1 MFLRARRTSP
11 SDGSPNTVVAAMCS
25 MCLNRLNRLHY
36 GFGKFIYFCFQQKKI
51 ACIIEIIEK
60 KLCHFFLSCTL
71 CLFFLCHFFL
81 VPFFPVPFFPVPF
94 FPVPFFPTLTMT
106 WGVCDSITLYL
117 NGTFSWKMYHL
128 QPSTQHKDF
137 LKSKICAGFFMR
149 PPKKVE
155 LGDNFYKI
163 PTEKTMIM
171 DIKMEKPYIV
181 SVTIED

>member
-1 MFLRARRTSP
+1 MAGKCASRVPGPRVIKPQYASPPIRRKYCQDFT
-11 SDGSPNTVVAAMCS
+11 

-94 FPVPFFPTLTMT
+94 FPVPFFPTLNLP
-106 WGVCDSITLYL
+106 VCSTLHCAEL
-117 NGTFSWKMYHL
+117 GHSL
-128 QPSTQHKDF
+128 QPVPRCSNTRLQ
-137 LKSKICAGFFMR
+137 
-149 PPKKVE
+149 
-155 LGDNFYKI
+155 
-163 PTEKTMIM
+163 
-171 DIKMEKPYIV
+171 
-181 SVTIED
+181 